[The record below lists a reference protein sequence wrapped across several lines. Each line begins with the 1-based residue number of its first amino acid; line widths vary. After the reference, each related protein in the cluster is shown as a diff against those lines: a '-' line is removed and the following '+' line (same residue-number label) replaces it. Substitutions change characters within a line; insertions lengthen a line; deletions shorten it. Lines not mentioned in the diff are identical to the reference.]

1 MLSPTD
7 ILITYNLK
15 SQMNLDE
22 HLYNEIDFGLKP
34 KAGSIIIFPSMA
46 PYHHTAH
53 IVKNGFKYMV
63 PSHWIH
69 NDMSLHQGHM

>member
-22 HLYNEIDFGLKP
+22 HLYNEINFGPINISADYKDIHLLFKF
-34 KAGSIIIFPSMA
+34 KSIFEFQIQPNI
-46 PYHHTAH
+46 
-53 IVKNGFKYMV
+53 
-63 PSHWIH
+63 
-69 NDMSLHQGHM
+69 